1 MNMIYVLKLQQNKY
15 FIHFGE
21 VKTDKQ
27 IITETEIYYDYLKK
41 YKPLSIIEILL
52 LTNFLDIDKTV
63 KNYMSIYGYNNVRGG
78 SYIDEYLP
86 EYLEKTLKHEFRLI
100 EREDLEY
107 VNEFKDILDR
117 YENKK
122 YESIEEID
130 REIDILQQENIKY
143 IFEKNKFEKY
153 TFFLFKNERKTMK
166 DFIPEHMNW
175 LYDCCLMNFNNYSTI
190 ADRLH
195 IDYIQKYRHLL
206 VYMIEL
212 NKKFEE
218 NNLFSKFGIEKDLYL
233 KHPQFLFDGFI
244 YNSPTKDIKSLL
256 KITKT
261 YEFMGNVLHNII
273 MEQEF
278 DISSYGIGY
287 EWKYNRILYI
297 LEKKRENFSKVL
309 IFDEPFI

>member
-1 MNMIYVLKLQQNKY
+1 MNMIYVLKLQQNKF
-15 FIHFGE
+15 FIHVGE
-21 VKTDKQ
+21 LKTDKE
-27 IITETEIYYDYLKK
+27 IMSETEIYYDYLKK
-41 YKPLSIIEILL
+41 YKPLSINDIFL

-63 KNYMSIYGYNNVRGG
+63 KNYMYIYGINNVRGG

-107 VNEFKDILDR
+107 VNEFKDIVDR

-122 YESIEEID
+122 YESIEDIE

-143 IFEKNKFEKY
+143 IFEKNKFDKY

-166 DFIPEHMNW
+166 DFIPEDMNW
-175 LYDCCLMNFNNYSTI
+175 LYDCCLMNFNNCSTMS
-190 ADRLH
+190 DRID
-195 IDYIQKYRHLL
+195 IDYIQKYRNLL

-218 NNLFSKFGIEKDLYL
+218 YNLFSKFGIEKDLYL

-244 YNSPTKDIKSLL
+244 YNSPTKDIQSLL

-273 MEQEF
+273 MDQEF

-287 EWKYNRILYI
+287 QWKYPRILYI
-297 LEKKRENFSKVL
+297 LEKKRENFAKVL
-309 IFDEPFI
+309 IFNEPFI